1 MLPENNTIKVSVS
14 RNHFDVD
21 PGPNWKYYCLVGA
34 QDVFG
39 EDEYRPVMREPGLW
53 HFGGAE
59 DERLAPYVID
69 LLAPERGPR
78 GQQAQLLSYD
88 SVAGAHAM
96 LYPVGGHAVSW
107 VAVVLSVAVVL
118 LLIAVGIAL
127 VWVRRTKGGP
137 PPAGM

>member
-1 MLPENNTIKVSVS
+1 MSVS

-21 PGPNWKYYCLVGA
+21 QAPTGSYCLVGA

-39 EDEYRPVMREPGLW
+39 EDEYRPVMRSRAFGTSVEPRTRAG
-53 HFGGAE
+53 
-59 DERLAPYVID
+59 PYVID